1 MVIIQECEEYRTDY
15 LCWKGLGVLKKLEEA
30 GRRALCKHILSRLQQ
45 DPVLA
50 RIPDDVKPS
59 RILLMRWDA
68 IGDMMVSLPLFR
80 KVRDLFPEAEIG
92 IVVSRRNLPLL
103 KYEDGFTAI
112 LYDRRPSV
120 YLRSL
125 ILARHFRPDV
135 IVDTRMHY
143 DSTTSY
149 IYGVVSGAKLRLSAS
164 NRDNRLP
171 FSVRV
176 PMPSGKHHYAHLTKI
191 LLEGLGKEIDDSEL
205 DRKLRLSTEE
215 IGFADSF
222 WREAGLN
229 LWKKAVGV
237 NISAGNPSRVWPA
250 AKTAELCSFILSTG
264 NTPVLFS
271 TPADRDQA
279 LSISN
284 AVPGVILIPDCSTIL
299 HAAALIRGLKAMVT
313 PDTALVHI
321 ASSYDV
327 PVLGLFPQREEHMP
341 LWYPWGV
348 KYELIRTNTRRVE
361 DIDVQ
366 DVINGYLKLLEGS
379 PSDF

>member
-1 MVIIQECEEYRTDY
+1 MREG
-15 LCWKGLGVLKKLEEA
+15 WGVLKKLEAA
-30 GRRALCKHILSRLQQ
+30 GRRALCKHILSRFQQ

-50 RIPDDVKPS
+50 KIPDDVEPS

-80 KVRDLFPEAEIG
+80 KLRELFPEAQIG

-125 ILARHFRPDV
+125 ILARRFSPDV

-143 DSTTSY
+143 DSTTSF

-215 IGFADSF
+215 TGFADSF

-229 LWKKAVGV
+229 LWKKVIGV

-250 AKTAELCSFILSTG
+250 EKTAELCSFILSTG
-264 NTPVLFS
+264 NTPVVFS
-271 TPADRDQA
+271 TPADRDEA
-279 LSISN
+279 ISISN
-284 AVPGVILIPDCSTIL
+284 AVPGVILIPDCNTIL
-299 HAAALIRGLKAMVT
+299 HAAALIRGLKAMIT

-321 ASSYDV
+321 ASSYGV

-348 KYELIRTNTRRVE
+348 KHELIRTSTGRVE

-366 DVINGYLKLLEGS
+366 DVINGYIKLLEGS
-379 PSDF
+379 PADF